1 MLIVGSQALI
11 RHFNLPD
18 RKVRDTDI
26 IGTLV
31 DFELL
36 KKILNPKEIRQKDE
50 IIGLIDITSSD
61 LFPEINTKNVEIL
74 IADNSVSLKLY
85 LDYDD
90 ANNEMKYASPE
101 VLFSLKKSHIHFPV
115 KFQKH
120 ISDYCLLYDHFKGD
134 DMLYAITEINFKET
148 EKRLGKLRTPSLNK
162 STKNFFGQSEKFF
175 KSYFVHDDIHRMMS
189 HYQHPLYENMQK
201 DNSSARC
208 EKNMWE
214 KFTFEDKCKCVLEE
228 AMVIALERKIIPMI
242 FGGGEFFT
250 ADEALKWSLM
260 RVCTTLCSGW
270 FRQFAT
276 DNYMRIQQYINPN
289 YVELFLTKYDE
300 GLISKC

>member
-1 MLIVGSQALI
+1 MLIVGSQALT
-11 RHFNLPD
+11 RHFNLPE

-26 IGTLV
+26 IGTLQ

-36 KKILNPKEIRQKDE
+36 KKVLNPAEVRQKDE
-50 IIGLIDITSSD
+50 IIGLINITPSD

-74 IADNSVSLKLY
+74 LADNSVSLKLY
-85 LDYDD
+85 LDYDE
-90 ANNEMKYASPE
+90 ANNGLKYASPE

-120 ISDYCLLYDHFKGD
+120 ILDYCFLYDHFNGD
-134 DMLYAITEINFKET
+134 DLLYAITEINFKET

-175 KSYFVHDDIHRMMS
+175 KSYFVHDDIHRMMA
-189 HYQHPLYENMQK
+189 HHEHPLYENMQK
-201 DNSSARC
+201 DKSSARC
-208 EKNMWE
+208 EKDMWE

-242 FGGGEFFT
+242 FGGGDFFT
-250 ADEALKWSLM
+250 AEEALKWSLM

-289 YVELFLTKYDE
+289 YVLVFLSKYDN